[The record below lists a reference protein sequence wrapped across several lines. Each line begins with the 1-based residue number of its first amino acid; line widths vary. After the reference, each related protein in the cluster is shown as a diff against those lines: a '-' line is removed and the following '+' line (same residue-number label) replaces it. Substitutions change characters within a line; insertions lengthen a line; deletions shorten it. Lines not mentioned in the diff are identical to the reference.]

1 MSDTRIT
8 TKLVA
13 NASWVESANFRGLT
27 QCTTLCSIRIHWRSM
42 VIPYLIRLVMGESTY
57 YVRFMPLSWR
67 YTVVVCDTVSGID
80 IAGPTWDCDGGHP
93 VVLGHDQPSA
103 RNVSILSRKFSAL

>member
-13 NASWVESANFRGLT
+13 NASWAESATFGGLT

-42 VIPYLIRLVMGESTY
+42 VIPYLIRSDRLNGTMAF
-57 YVRFMPLSWR
+57 RFVPLSWR
-67 YTVVVCDTVSGID
+67 YTVIVCDTVSNID
-80 IAGPTWDCDGGHP
+80 IASPTWDCDGGHP

-103 RNVSILSRKFSAL
+103 RNVSTLSRKFSAL